1 MPLEKVPTF
10 LSIFFI
16 SFLFTDSTSV
26 SFVLRYACLILLFF
40 PICLTIFCLIIF
52 PDLSLSV
59 KIIIP
64 LYFNAFFSNSIVSIF
79 KANPFVSI
87 TVQSKDS
94 FNLLRSSLPSTTIIS
109 LIFSNFKFHFQRKLL
124 AI

>member
-1 MPLEKVPTF
+1 M
-10 LSIFFI
+10 
-16 SFLFTDSTSV
+16 
-26 SFVLRYACLILLFF
+26 ILLFS
-40 PICLTIFCLIIF
+40 PRYLIIFCLIIF

-64 LYFNAFFSNSIVSIF
+64 LYFKAFFSNLIVSVF

-94 FNLLRSSLPSTTIIS
+94 FILLRSSFPSTTIIS
-109 LIFSNFKFHFQRKLL
+109 FIFSNFKFLFQRKPL